1 MSQVTPRPSRR
12 RWWRQASLAAVI
24 SGLISACQTGF
35 RPPEGSHTPGTT
47 PTQPPAQPPAA
58 GSASPASSA
67 SHSNAYRQ
75 DAAAHL
81 YRHNAQRIYPG
92 KLPALLYAVGVLE
105 LQINRSGQITSLQ
118 WRRAPRHAPE
128 VIQEIE
134 RTVRAAAPF
143 PALARMGRVTYTET
157 WLWDK
162 SGRFQLHSLS
172 EGQLGE

>member
-1 MSQVTPRPSRR
+1 MSQVPPPPSRR
-12 RWWRQASLAAVI
+12 RWWRQASLAALI

-35 RPPEGSHTPGTT
+35 RPQDSSRTPDAT
-47 PTQPPAQPPAA
+47 PAQPPAA

-128 VIQEIE
+128 VIREIE